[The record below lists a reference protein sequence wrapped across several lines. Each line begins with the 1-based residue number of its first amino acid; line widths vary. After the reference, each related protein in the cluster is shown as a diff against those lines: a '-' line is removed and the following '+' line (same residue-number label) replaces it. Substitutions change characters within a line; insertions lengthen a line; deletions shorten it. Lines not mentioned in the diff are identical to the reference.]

1 MSLEFFDQ
9 SSRSNAERRRIV
21 KERDLTTLM
30 SPDYHRY
37 GRDYFDDPDSGVGY
51 GRYEYDGRYAGAAK
65 KMCDHYGLN
74 PGDRILEIGCAKGF
88 LLVEFHKLGMD
99 VYGLDASEYAV
110 SQSHPDVQSKI
121 QVGDA
126 ADMPFADDEMK
137 LIVGKEFLPHVPEDR
152 IDAAITELDYL
163 RQWDGTHRT
172 MRPPSWWGEMFE
184 RLGFQGDVH
193 YKILISESDS
203 PQEK

>member
-1 MSLEFFDQ
+1 
-9 SSRSNAERRRIV
+9 
-21 KERDLTTLM
+21 
-30 SPDYHRY
+30 
-37 GRDYFDDPDSGVGY
+37 
-51 GRYEYDGRYAGAAK
+51 
-65 KMCDHYGLN
+65 
-74 PGDRILEIGCAKGF
+74 
-88 LLVEFHKLGMD
+88 
-99 VYGLDASEYAV
+99 
-110 SQSHPDVQSKI
+110 
-121 QVGDA
+121 
-126 ADMPFADDEMK
+126 MPFADDEMK

-152 IDAAITELDYL
+152 IDAAITECMRVSVGGIFFEIQTGKTNIELDYL